1 MFMRLGKTEKSQF
14 ADGSLSLQR
23 RMIELEQT
31 LFIDLQRCCG
41 CLDCKKIC
49 PTEAVSASDPVVE
62 EGTVMMHI
70 TIDVD
75 PETCIFCGQCA
86 MICPTKAISWR
97 ENEKTVP
104 NVITGGILP
113 SLDES
118 IEISVKECLID
129 CKLAC
134 QSVCP
139 VDALDVKSERVDD
152 EERIVDVL
160 IDRNRCFYCKKCEPA
175 CPYRLIS
182 VKSARM
188 GLISFD
194 PRHCPPHCRACT
206 DVCPSGAIHLKDG
219 RVEVDETIC
228 IYCLSCSIVCP
239 EDKALEVKR
248 EKIQGLPLR
257 SQLWVEMQGKLVS
270 PEARIRLI
278 RENATEKRKRAFRTR
293 ID

>member
-1 MFMRLGKTEKSQF
+1 MRLGKTKKLRF
-14 ADGSLSLQR
+14 PDGSLSLQR
-23 RMIELEQT
+23 RMLELEQA

-62 EGTVMMHI
+62 DGTVIKHI
-70 TIDVD
+70 TIDVN

-86 MICPTKAISWR
+86 VICPTKAISWR
-97 ENEKTVP
+97 ENNETVP

-113 SLDES
+113 ALDES
-118 IEISVKECLID
+118 IEISVNECLID

-134 QSVCP
+134 QSICP
-139 VDALDVKSERVDD
+139 VDALDVKSVSVDG

-160 IDRNRCFYCKKCEPA
+160 IDRDRCFYCKKCEPV
-175 CPYRLIS
+175 CPYGLIS
-182 VKSARM
+182 VKSART
-188 GLISFD
+188 GIISFNS
-194 PRHCPPHCRACT
+194 RHCPPHCRACT
-206 DVCPSGAIHLKDG
+206 EVCPSGAIHLKDG

-239 EDKALEVKR
+239 EEKALEVKR
-248 EKIQGLPLR
+248 ERIQGLTLH

-270 PEARIRLI
+270 PGARIRLI
-278 RENATEKRKRAFRTR
+278 GENTVKKRKRAFETR